1 MKTAGLVIL
10 IIGLIMTIYTGFQL
24 VTQEK
29 VLDLGSVEVTK
40 EKEHDAR
47 WSPLVGVAVMAVGGV
62 MLAVGGRKIAT

>member
-10 IIGLIMTIYTGFQL
+10 IIGLIMTIYTGFQF

-40 EKEHDAR
+40 EKERDAR
-47 WSPLVGVAVMAVGGV
+47 WSPLIGVAVMAVGGV
-62 MLAVGGRKIAT
+62 MLAVGSRRVAT